1 MTPTISSSRASLES
15 RSSSP
20 KQARRQSSQAKH
32 ASRAKH
38 PLRGRRHDLLGR
50 YADRNGD
57 VREVVALPGASE
69 SVLVVDRNSSTLG
82 DVRLLAHLAGDEPP
96 ENARLVCESYLED
109 SRDRWSRPV
118 TPEDLET
125 VPFAEE
131 QCPKARA
138 GAPPSEVELTDRHGR
153 GHSLQVIPG
162 EHCSLQVRWRR
173 SSPDC
178 SGDLLQAVSVRDV
191 VACMESYEPVRSLT
205 LEAIAFYRGE
215 PQVSVA
221 MLGLELER
229 VDASPLVL
237 NRLLRETALATIERQ
252 GVSVSEIAKRCGRVK
267 RDSRG
272 RVSGETSWLARRLGI
287 LPSAGESAPTPWV
300 HTDVL
305 ALIAREGLRVSPRE
319 VELG

>member
-229 VDASPLVL
+229 VDCSPLVL

>member
-1 MTPTISSSRASLES
+1 MTPPISPS
-15 RSSSP
+15 RSSLQSRSGSP
-20 KQARRQSSQAKH
+20 KQARRRSSQAKH

-38 PLRGRRHDLLGR
+38 PRRGRRHDLLGS
-50 YADRNGD
+50 YADRKGD
-57 VREVVALPGASE
+57 VREVVALPGASG
-69 SVLVVDRNSSTLG
+69 SVLVVDRDSSTLG
-82 DVRLLAHLAGDEPP
+82 DVRLLAHLADDEPP
-96 ENARLVCESYLED
+96 ENARLVCDSYLEN

-131 QCPKARA
+131 QCLKARA

-153 GHSLQVIPG
+153 GHSLLLIPG